1 MNKILRG
8 MQHIFIDIYIDVDID
23 KVVDASPKSI
33 NKVAIQDTKN
43 VKKIIEVTRWCMIN
57 S

>member
-8 MQHIFIDIYIDVDID
+8 MQHIFVDMD
-23 KVVDASPKSI
+23 TAVDANPKNI

-43 VKKIIEVTRWCMIN
+43 VKKIIEVTRWCMI
-57 S
+57 SIT